1 VSEKSVL
8 TSETNALASV
18 AGRALIWG
26 AGFTFIRDILQF
38 ATMVVLVR
46 IVTPGEYGIAAMAQ
60 AVIGFMS
67 IVSFNTFVSHA
78 LQIRD
83 PDTIDWQA
91 HFSAALIINTTLF
104 MLTILVAGLLSQM
117 EKFSEAALPLAVM
130 SLVFL
135 IEIPA
140 TLRHTMVQVQHDWLR
155 FRSLTLAGAVLG
167 SIVALVIAFLGGGIW
182 ALILPVILFGV
193 PAAIDLFFIV
203 KWRPDFS
210 LSWDSYKETARF
222 GFTRIGSGA
231 ANATRNTA
239 EKSSLTS
246 VFDFST
252 LGIFTRSIGLATLA
266 AGRVGTVILSSLYPV
281 ITRVE
286 SSSDRFK
293 RIAGLVLC
301 GVTWI
306 TMPIAVF
313 LALSSADVVS
323 LIYGSQWLQ
332 VIELLPYATF
342 YVALGGIVSAVYS
355 LLLANEKT
363 RTCLAIDIFSA
374 ILGLGLIFWLIPIG
388 IITYLS
394 GLIAFTTLLLVITI
408 FMLYR
413 SGGIGWRAIVT
424 AFLPPLLST
433 LIASIILFI
442 FRKELPHI
450 DLLILRLVIEVFIYF
465 MIFIVVIRIGFPN
478 SLKDLLDVAP
488 GGQRLAKWVF
498 MKNAT

>member
-1 VSEKSVL
+1 MSEKNL
-8 TSETNALASV
+8 LASEASALSSV
-18 AGRALIWG
+18 AGKALIWG

-38 ATMVVLVR
+38 VTMLVLVR

-67 IVSFNTFVSHA
+67 IISFNTFVSHA

-91 HFSAALIINTTLF
+91 HFSAALIINTILF
-104 MLTILVAGLLSQM
+104 LLTILAAGLLSQI
-117 EKFSEAALPLAVM
+117 EKFSEAALPLAIL

-135 IEIPA
+135 IEVPA

-155 FRSLTLAGAVLG
+155 FRSLTLAGAFLG
-167 SIVALVIAFLGGGIW
+167 SIVALIIALLGGGVW
-182 ALILPVILFGV
+182 ALVLPVILFGV
-193 PAAIDLFFIV
+193 PATIDLFFIV

-210 LSWDSYKETARF
+210 FSWDRYKETAVF
-222 GFTRIGSGA
+222 AFTRIGSAA
-231 ANATRNTA
+231 ANASRNTA
-239 EKSSLTS
+239 EKSSLAS
-246 VFDFST
+246 VFDFSS
-252 LGIFTRSIGLATLA
+252 LGVFTRSIGLATLA
-266 AGRVGTVILSSLYPV
+266 AGRVGSIILSSLYPV
-281 ITRVE
+281 ITRAE
-286 SSSDRFK
+286 SNSDRFK
-293 RIAGLVLC
+293 RIAGLVLS

-306 TMPIAVF
+306 TIPIAVF
-313 LALSSADVVS
+313 LAFSSADVVS

-342 YVALGGIVSAVYS
+342 YVALGGIFSAVYS

-363 RTCLAIDIFSA
+363 RTCLGIDIFSA

-394 GLIAFTTLLLVITI
+394 GLVAFTTLLLVIAI

-413 SGGIGWRAIVT
+413 SGGIGLRAIVT

-433 LIASIILFI
+433 LISSVILFI
-442 FRKELPHI
+442 FRKEMPHI
-450 DLLILRLVIEVFIYF
+450 DLLIARLVIEGFIYF
-465 MIFIVVIRIGFPN
+465 LIFIAVIRIGFSK
-478 SLKDLLDVAP
+478 SLNDLLDVAP

-498 MKNAT
+498 L